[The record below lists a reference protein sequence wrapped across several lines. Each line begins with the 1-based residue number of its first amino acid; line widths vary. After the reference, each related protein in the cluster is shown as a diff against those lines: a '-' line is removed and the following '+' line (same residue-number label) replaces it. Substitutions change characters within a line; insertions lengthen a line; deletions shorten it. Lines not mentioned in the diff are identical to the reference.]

1 VLEVIFYRDRGGRL
15 CGLRAS
21 GHADFDEHGKDI
33 VCAAASAVLQAA
45 HLGLVQHAGTDVAVR
60 REPGLL
66 ELHWKD
72 DERHRERAG
81 AIAATA
87 ELAVEQIARR
97 YPKHVRLK
105 RVTELSDRRRNDD
118 V

>member
-1 VLEVIFYRDRGGRL
+1 MLEVTFYRDALGRL
-15 CGLRAS
+15 SGFRAR
-21 GHADFDEHGKDI
+21 GHADFEQHGKDI

-45 HLGLVQHAGTDVAVR
+45 HLGLAHYAQSRVAAR

-66 ELHWKD
+66 ELSW
-72 DERHRERAG
+72 EAG
-81 AIAATA
+81 QPDFESVDAIAATA
-87 ELAVEQIARR
+87 ELAIEQIVRR

-105 RVTELSDRRRNDD
+105 RVTASSDRRRTDD